1 MAEQRQPAKL
11 TRSWWW
17 LLLIFSMIGR
27 RRLRKSFRAVRMM
40 NVDGLRNLSG
50 GPVVIYLNHPSWWD
64 PIVCAE
70 LARRLLPG
78 RKHRAP
84 ISAASLKQYKFFR
97 NMGMFPVEQD
107 SPRGAV
113 QFLRA
118 ATSVLAADGV
128 LWITA
133 QGHFTD
139 VRVRPTELKSGLGAL
154 LQRSEN
160 VTVIPLAVEYTF
172 WNQRLPEVLLA
183 VGTPMYVS
191 SPKQKSAAEWTQLL
205 QGHLEATQDR
215 LQAASIGRDASA
227 FTTLLQGR
235 RGTAGPYGW
244 WQRTRAQLRGEIY
257 QPDHLDGSIEERSA
271 GVVPLP
277 VAPEVPR

>member
-1 MAEQRQPAKL
+1 MQDVKQPADL
-11 TRSWWW
+11 PRSSPW
-17 LLLIFSMIGR
+17 LLLLFSVIGR
-27 RRLRKSFRAVRMM
+27 RRLRRNFRAVRMLHSER
-40 NVDGLRNLSG
+40 LRALPP

-78 RKHRAP
+78 RVHRAP
-84 ISAASLKQYKFFR
+84 ISAASLRQYAFFR
-97 NMGMFPVEQD
+97 KLGMFPVEQD

-118 ATSVLAADGV
+118 AQSVLRAGGV

-139 VRVRPTELKSGLGAL
+139 VRTRPVELKGGLGKL
-154 LQRSEN
+154 LERSSE

-183 VGTPMYVS
+183 AGEPLRMS
-191 SPKQKSAAEWTQLL
+191 GPAGHSAEVWTAHL
-205 QGHLEATQDR
+205 QQHLQTTQDE
-215 LQAASIGRDASA
+215 LQQASLRRDPAAFR
-227 FTTLLQGR
+227 TLLQGR

-244 WQRTRAQLRGEIY
+244 WQRIRAGVRGERY
-257 QPDHLDGSIEERSA
+257 EGDHLDPAGSGRPQPGP
-271 GVVPLP
+271 GVI
-277 VAPEVPR
+277 